1 MKALK
6 KQIIIWSG
14 VLLLAV
20 IAAIMLP
27 RLKLLDDAGYVLI
40 GWGQWELELT
50 LVTLILIFVIGFL
63 LLYSG
68 IRLINL
74 LLQLPAQRRQRKEIE
89 RMEASHRALLE
100 GLQQSAE
107 GNWEQAEKALIEN
120 AAVSGQS
127 LVHYLTA
134 AHAAHHRGAARQR
147 DEYLKQAYEAAP
159 DGEVAIRVTEAE
171 FHLSNQEFERAL
183 QCLLQVRK
191 IAPNNA
197 RVLRLLH
204 QVYGKLEDWEGLRK
218 LLPALHKN
226 KVLMEAEVKLQEI
239 EAISALIKQKSKVK
253 DVAGLKGLWNDLPE
267 HVKKTPGLQATYFA
281 AMIENGAG
289 PEIEPHL
296 RAALEEKW
304 QETLVVLY
312 GAIEMEN
319 AAEQLSHAEAWLQKY
334 PDDAVLLRVLGKLA
348 LRAGDSE
355 KALDYLTRSLEQSPT
370 VEAYRL
376 LGDLFMKK
384 GETEHACECFRRG
397 LMLASKA
404 VIEEIEA
411 HPEGVGY
418 KSIPS

>member
-6 KQIIIWSG
+6 KQIIIWS
-14 VLLLAV
+14 VILLMAV
-20 IAAIMLP
+20 IAAILLP

-50 LVTLILIFVIGFL
+50 LVTLILIFVIGFIL
-63 LLYSG
+63 FYSA
-68 IRLINL
+68 IQLVNL
-74 LLQLPAQRRQRKEIE
+74 LLRLPVQRRQKRDIE
-89 RMEASHRALLE
+89 RMESSLRSLLE
-100 GLQQSAE
+100 GLEQSAE
-107 GNWEQAEKALIEN
+107 GNWEQAEKTLIES

-134 AHAAHHRGAARQR
+134 AHAAHRRGATRQR

-171 FHLSNQEFERAL
+171 FHLTNQEFERAL

-197 RVLRLLH
+197 RALRLLH
-204 QVYGKLEDWEGLRK
+204 EVYSKLEDWESLRK

-226 KVLMEAEVKLQEI
+226 KVLMEAEVKLQEL
-239 EAISALIKQKSKVK
+239 EAVSELIKQKSKVK
-253 DVAGLKGLWNDLPE
+253 DVAGLKELWESLPE
-267 HVKKTPGLQATYFA
+267 HVKDAPGLQASYFA
-281 AMIENGAG
+281 AMIDNGAG
-289 PEIEPHL
+289 PEIEPQL
-296 RAALEEKW
+296 RAALDKQW
-304 QETLVVLY
+304 QETMVVLY
-312 GAIEMEN
+312 GCIEMEN
-319 AAEQLSHAEAWLQKY
+319 AADQLSRAEAWLQKH
-334 PDDAVLLRVLGKLA
+334 PSDAVLLRVLGKLA
-348 LRAGDSE
+348 LRVGDTE
-355 KALDYLTRSLEQSPT
+355 KALDYLTRSLEQTPT

-384 GETEHACECFRRG
+384 GEMEHACECFRRG

-411 HPEGVGY
+411 HPEGG
-418 KSIPS
+418 